1 MATNTRPPNKVIWA
15 LGEAMEHDQALAE
28 LLDVLIDQLDTEKI
42 AAEGRFDTK
51 ARLRISEMLLTVV
64 RMQQEIN
71 RLETLH
77 QLARKNEYDR
87 R

>member
-1 MATNTRPPNKVIWA
+1 MGTNTRPPNKVIWA
-15 LGEAMEHDQALAE
+15 LGEAMEHDATLGE
-28 LLDVLIDQLDTEKI
+28 LLDVLIDQLETEKI

-51 ARLRISEMLLTVV
+51 ARLRLSEMLLTVV
-64 RMQQEIN
+64 RMQQEIS

-77 QLARKNEYDR
+77 RLARMNEYDR